1 MRNLIIS
8 FLAYFP
14 VLCVGISFVVFTILS
29 FIEHP
34 LFSVLAIGDV
44 ISYVYLQEE
53 TLPLLYKDVDDLLE
67 KLGWLPQA
75 PIECCE

>member
-14 VLCVGISFVVFTILS
+14 VLCTGISFVVFTILS

-44 ISYVYLQEE
+44 IAYVYLQEE

-67 KLGWLPQA
+67 KLGWLP
-75 PIECCE
+75 